1 MSLTVDTTSD
11 DFRFYKTLNEDVQLK
26 ADSFNRFDI
35 QFDNYDYVNVTGNES
50 LYNAIIIAIMTRFQE
65 LSSNQLYDGFGCRV
79 HELIKANQSPMVIYK
94 IELFITEVLENMR
107 RIKDVNW
114 ITVTEAEDGKYN
126 VEFNVTSINDDMV
139 NGSVLL

>member
-1 MSLTVDTTSD
+1 MSLTVDAESD

-26 ADSFNRFDI
+26 ADRFNRFDI
-35 QFDNYDYVNVTGNES
+35 QFENDDYVNVTGNES

-65 LSSNQLYDGFGCRV
+65 LSSNQLYYEFGCRV
-79 HELIKANQSPMVIYK
+79 HELIKANQSPMTLYK
-94 IELFITEVLENMR
+94 IELFISEVLEKMR

-126 VEFNVTSINDDMV
+126 VEFNVTSISDDMV

>member
-1 MSLTVDTTSD
+1 MSLTVDAESD

-35 QFDNYDYVNVTGNES
+35 QFENDDYVNVTGKES

-65 LSSNQLYDGFGCRV
+65 LSSNQLYDEFGCRV

-126 VEFNVTSINDDMV
+126 VEFNVTSISDDMV

>member
-1 MSLTVDTTSD
+1 
-11 DFRFYKTLNEDVQLK
+11 
-26 ADSFNRFDI
+26 
-35 QFDNYDYVNVTGNES
+35 
-50 LYNAIIIAIMTRFQE
+50 
-65 LSSNQLYDGFGCRV
+65 
-79 HELIKANQSPMVIYK
+79 MVIYK

-126 VEFNVTSINDDMV
+126 VEFNVTSISDDMV

>member
-50 LYNAIIIAIMTRFQE
+50 LYNAIIIAIMTRFQ
-65 LSSNQLYDGFGCRV
+65 
-79 HELIKANQSPMVIYK
+79 
-94 IELFITEVLENMR
+94 
-107 RIKDVNW
+107 
-114 ITVTEAEDGKYN
+114 
-126 VEFNVTSINDDMV
+126 
-139 NGSVLL
+139 